1 MSVVVRGLLA
11 TVLLALAFALPARA
25 DTSVI
30 GDFTVHYLAV
40 NSTFLEPEIAA
51 QYGIE
56 RGSRVGFINVAVL
69 RNETDTR
76 IGTPVHAVITGGKFN
91 LMQQSSPL
99 TFKEVREGEAIYY
112 LAQFDFSNAETLRF
126 EIDVQPEG
134 QGEAHKIT
142 WNTQL
147 YAD

>member
-1 MSVVVRGLLA
+1 MSVIVRRLLA
-11 TVLLALAFALPARA
+11 TLALILTFAVNAHA
-25 DTSVI
+25 DTSTL

-40 NSTFLEPEIAA
+40 NSTFLEPQIAA

-56 RGSRVGFINVAVL
+56 RGSRLGFINVAVL
-69 RNETDTR
+69 RNETDSS
-76 IGTPVHAVITGGKFN
+76 IGTPVAATLTGSKFN

-99 TFKEVREGEAIYY
+99 QFKEVREGEAIYY
-112 LAQFDFSNAETLRF
+112 IAQFDFSDAETLRF
-126 EIDVQPEG
+126 EIAVQPEDK
-134 QGEAHKIT
+134 GEPQKIT